1 MRYLVV
7 ALLPLGV
14 AGCTS
19 VQVRPLDPALH
30 VTRVC
35 IQENPDVIVKD
46 FLPVLREGFQRHN
59 IATDVYST
67 INPEACPYVLRYTA
81 LQSWDFALY
90 LSHAELRLEHDGKQI
105 GYAEYHLKGKGGLS
119 VAKWQSVKTK
129 MDPVIDS
136 LLK

>member
-1 MRYLVV
+1 MRYLPLTLVP
-7 ALLPLGV
+7 LLA

-30 VTRVC
+30 VDHVC
-35 IQENPDVIVKD
+35 IRENPDVIVKD
-46 FLPVLREGFQRHN
+46 FLPVLREGFKRHG

-67 INPEACPYVLRYTA
+67 IGADNCPYVLTYTA

-90 LSHAELRLEHDGKQI
+90 LSHAELRLERDGRQVAF
-105 GYAEYHLKGKGGLS
+105 AEYHLKGKGGLS
-119 VAKWQSVKTK
+119 VAKWQSVKSK
-129 MDPVIDS
+129 MDPVIDL